1 MPLIQIDLI
10 EGRTDSEIKLLL
22 DTIHEVLVETFE
34 IPINDRFQIL
44 HQHSANEMIIEDTG
58 LGFKRSQNVVV
69 LSITSR
75 QRKEKQKVDF
85 YQKVVQ
91 ALTNCCGIAPE
102 DVMISITINEQADWS
117 FGFGRAQFLT
127 GEL

>member
-22 DTIHEVLVETFE
+22 DIIHEVLVETFE

-44 HQHSANEMIIEDTG
+44 HQHPANEMIIEDTG

-91 ALTNCCGIAPE
+91 ALTNRCGIAPE
-102 DVMISITINEQADWS
+102 DIMISITINEQADWS

>member
-91 ALTNCCGIAPE
+91 ALTNSCGIAHE

>member
-1 MPLIQIDLI
+1 MPLIHIDLI
-10 EGRTDSEIKLLL
+10 EGRTDSEVKLLL
-22 DTIHEVLVETFE
+22 DTIHEVLVETFD
-34 IPINDRFQIL
+34 IPVNDRFQIL

-58 LGFKRSQNVVV
+58 LGFTRSQNLVV

-91 ALTNCCGIAPE
+91 ALNNRCGIAPE